1 MDVFRGKLHRRADRF
16 RRIADLV
23 VLFVI
28 GLETLQDLHRIF
40 DCRFIHINL
49 LEAPHQGAVLFK
61 MRAEFLVGGG
71 TDAAD
76 GALRQGRLQQVRSI
90 HGPA

>member
-1 MDVFRGKLHRRADRF
+1 MNVFRGKLHRRADRF
-16 RRIADLV
+16 RRIAHLM

-40 DCRFIHINL
+40 KRWLIHINL
-49 LEAPHQGAVLFK
+49 LEAPHQGAVLFE
-61 MRAEFLVGGG
+61 MRTVFLIGGG

-76 GALRQGRLQQVRSI
+76 GALRQGGLQ
-90 HGPA
+90 